1 MTPLVGVSSQK
12 VLSVV
17 MSVKTQYFVK
27 VGNNPTMTLDVSAE
41 ETVGQLKCRAISR
54 LVQATGRA
62 IDPSNLSMIAKK
74 YRSIS
79 GTKPMVD
86 TTQLSEYQ
94 LPPETTINILVLA
107 GVS

>member
-1 MTPLVGVSSQK
+1 
-12 VLSVV
+12 
-17 MSVKTQYFVK
+17 MSVKPQYFVR
-27 VGNNPTMTLDVSAE
+27 VGNNPTMILDVSSE

-86 TTQLSEYQ
+86 TTRLAEYR
-94 LPPETTINILVLA
+94 LPPEATINILVLA